1 LDRKVII
8 NLITQILL
16 NEVAFFKQSM
26 KIAIL
31 GGGSW
36 GTALAVHLA
45 KNNQELKVWEFFS
58 EQAKEMQERRYCR
71 LLPEVRLPKQV
82 FVSDSLPEVLV
93 GSELVLVAVPSDKV
107 ETVVQQAAQLIQS
120 QPVIICSKG
129 FASNLRLLSE
139 AVSEKVNGNVFCLYG
154 PTHAEEVGKGM
165 FSGIVLAGGHGKEQL
180 KELFENEALIVELSD
195 DLIGVQVA
203 AALKNILAVFV
214 GVLDGMELGD
224 NAKAFLITKGLE
236 EIRQVGMSL
245 GAKSET
251 FNGLAGIGDI
261 IVTCGSKHSRNRYVG
276 QEVGKGR
283 KLEEV
288 IKEMSMVAEG
298 VTTVKNAFMLKEKLG
313 LKLPLI
319 TGVHNILFENKNPLE
334 VLREIR

>member
-1 LDRKVII
+1 
-8 NLITQILL
+8 
-16 NEVAFFKQSM
+16 M

-45 KNNQELKVWEFFS
+45 KDNNEIKVWEFFS
-58 EQAKEMQERRYCR
+58 EQAREMQEKRHCR
-71 LLPEVRLPKQV
+71 LLPEVKLSEQI
-82 FVSDSLPEVLV
+82 FVSDSLNDVLS
-93 GSELVLVAVPSDKV
+93 GSELVLVVVPSDKV
-107 ETVVQQAAQLIQS
+107 EKVIKEAAPLLRKQPIVV
-120 QPVIICSKG
+120 CSKG
-129 FASNLRLLSE
+129 FGPGLKLLSE
-139 AVSEKVNGNVFCLYG
+139 VVRENVQGEVYCLYG

-165 FSGIVLAGGHGKEQL
+165 FSSIVLAGGHGKQQL
-180 KELFENEALIVELSD
+180 KELFESEALKVELSD
-195 DLIGVQVA
+195 DLVGVQVA
-203 AALKNILAVFV
+203 SALKNILAVFV

-224 NAKAFLITKGLE
+224 NAKAYLITKGLE
-236 EIRQVGMSL
+236 EIRQVGISL

-283 KLEEV
+283 KLDTV

-313 LKLPLI
+313 LELPLI
-319 TGVHNILFENKNPLE
+319 TGVHSILFENKNPLE
-334 VLREIR
+334 VWREIR